1 MLKYQYMESINHD
14 LPDKILPIL
23 VEYCEVDGYILF
35 PTENNND
42 NIISEIERLELHE
55 IYTKIFSITQNNL
68 IKRYEEI
75 FKCNENISKE
85 VVLRTLPDL
94 LKVFFESTVRVKK
107 AIDNSQHSLSVV
119 KIQHVDKHISTVDGF
134 LDKVK
139 HDPDFNAELIY
150 MIGRMFNLQ
159 HSKVSVNYDKPISH
173 HKTFINNNSRLYK
186 RNILNGLF
194 ARAKQVYFSIRNYFF
209 TPVIGII
216 NASYLNSVFVARGWY
231 GKLFKKISLDV
242 TAIEKEK
249 NLIMRNDIFK
259 YEDFDNIEIDMLLDK
274 MNLNKNEKIRY
285 KESIVSYLIDLYP
298 KNSLE
303 MFLDNI
309 DTAKKNMNIFDFDC
323 ILTGSSTGF
332 ESLYFLCLARE
343 RNIKI
348 FRLQHGGYSGYRK
361 LSYYRDYLWNWEYA
375 LCDEYLTWGWSN
387 DYVEMF
393 VPFVSPWLSGRKLF
407 WNKNLSIVSK
417 KYDFDIVIAPTR
429 LQKYTSVGNVNTVDD
444 IFQRSNDLVNI
455 VLNLSVKN
463 IRILYKSP
471 SIASSRSYSNSIEK
485 MKKIGGNN
493 FFIMSNIDKGLT
505 LELLESAPIILW
517 DVVGTGFLE
526 CMASDIPTVVYINN
540 YSLYEDYMV
549 AMLKK
554 LEKVGIVHR
563 DTKSISFI
571 VNQYKNNM
579 GDWFS
584 DIERK
589 KCIKEFTNLFCNT
602 SDCWDD
608 ELIAKINLL
617 GSHNDHKLNL

>member
-1 MLKYQYMESINHD
+1 M
-14 LPDKILPIL
+14 
-23 VEYCEVDGYILF
+23 
-35 PTENNND
+35 
-42 NIISEIERLELHE
+42 
-55 IYTKIFSITQNNL
+55 
-68 IKRYEEI
+68 
-75 FKCNENISKE
+75 
-85 VVLRTLPDL
+85 
-94 LKVFFESTVRVKK
+94 
-107 AIDNSQHSLSVV
+107 
-119 KIQHVDKHISTVDGF
+119 
-134 LDKVK
+134 
-139 HDPDFNAELIY
+139 
-150 MIGRMFNLQ
+150 
-159 HSKVSVNYDKPISH
+159 
-173 HKTFINNNSRLYK
+173 
-186 RNILNGLF
+186 
-194 ARAKQVYFSIRNYFF
+194 
-209 TPVIGII
+209 
-216 NASYLNSVFVARGWY
+216 
-231 GKLFKKISLDV
+231 
-242 TAIEKEK
+242 
-249 NLIMRNDIFK
+249 
-259 YEDFDNIEIDMLLDK
+259 
-274 MNLNKNEKIRY
+274 
-285 KESIVSYLIDLYP
+285 
-298 KNSLE
+298 
-303 MFLDNI
+303 
-309 DTAKKNMNIFDFDC
+309 
-323 ILTGSSTGF
+323 
-332 ESLYFLCLARE
+332 
-343 RNIKI
+343 
-348 FRLQHGGYSGYRK
+348 
-361 LSYYRDYLWNWEYA
+361 
-375 LCDEYLTWGWSN
+375 
-387 DYVEMF
+387 
-393 VPFVSPWLSGRKLF
+393 
-407 WNKNLSIVSK
+407 SK

-471 SIASSRSYSNSIEK
+471 SISSSRSYSNSIEK

-589 KCIKEFTNLFCNT
+589 KCINEFTNLFCNT